1 MLNTSPQSCDRHRD
15 QLLQGVWHCAVHN
28 TAREVGR
35 LGSAWPRIGQ
45 LLQWSYTVYTTFH
58 DPTSVLQAISTSIVQ
73 GSAIG
78 PASYVVNA
86 SDLKP
91 VSAGNVLYKYA
102 NDTYIIIPSSN
113 VDTRTEELD
122 NVEQITWHSTVRNA
136 PRWSSMTAGE
146 SASWWCRAVCLTSQE
161 FLVWQLTVG
170 YSVRILTTWIILSDR
185 LLMFMPCD
193 FFEHTAWQTPQSTW

>member
-1 MLNTSPQSCDRHRD
+1 
-15 QLLQGVWHCAVHN
+15 
-28 TAREVGR
+28 
-35 LGSAWPRIGQ
+35 
-45 LLQWSYTVYTTFH
+45 VYTTFH

-122 NVEQITWHSTVRNA
+122 NVEQIT
-136 PRWSSMTAGE
+136 
-146 SASWWCRAVCLTSQE
+146 
-161 FLVWQLTVG
+161 
-170 YSVRILTTWIILSDR
+170 
-185 LLMFMPCD
+185 
-193 FFEHTAWQTPQSTW
+193 